1 MKFPTVNICLAIAAL
16 MGAAAPARA
25 QLGLPRL
32 QLPQQIG
39 PLDADRLRRPVDQLL
54 DRAPLPDLAALRLD
68 TVRGLL
74 RRHPDLLEAD
84 PRGEPAVRGEILAW
98 SPGAAALDA
107 AAQAGLRIAREEA
120 LPALGERLVVLRVP
134 AGMATAAL
142 LERLRALDPEGSY
155 DVNHVYTGSGAA
167 AGTPAGGAAAGRV
180 GLVDSGV
187 DAGHEVF
194 GQAAVT
200 RWGCGG
206 RLVPDAHGTAVA
218 ALMVGRSGVF
228 HGAAPGAAL
237 FAADVYCGSP
247 TGGAA
252 DRIAAALAWLAQQ
265 EVGVIN
271 VSLVGPSN
279 VLLGRAVK
287 AMQARGHLLVAAVGN
302 DGPAAPPLYPAS
314 YPGVV
319 GVTGV
324 DRRGRPLPEAAR
336 GPQVMFAAP
345 GSQMVSAAPGAP
357 PYRQVRGT
365 SFAAPIVA
373 ALLAQR
379 LPRPDRNA
387 APGAIE
393 ALARAADGAKPGT
406 VSNEVGHGIVGV
418 DVRVAPSRLR

>member
-1 MKFPTVNICLAIAAL
+1 MKFPIANICAAAL
-16 MGAAAPARA
+16 VLLVGTAPAHA

-32 QLPQQIG
+32 PVPQQIG
-39 PLDADRLRRPVDQLL
+39 PLDVERLRRPVDQLL
-54 DRAPLPDLAALRLD
+54 DRTPLPELGTLRLD

-74 RRHPDLLEAD
+74 RRHPDLIEAD
-84 PRGEPAVRGEILAW
+84 PRGEPAVRGEVLAW
-98 SPGAAALDA
+98 SPSAAALEL
-107 AAQAGLRIAREEA
+107 AAQAGLRIAREET
-120 LPALGERLVVLRVP
+120 LPALGERLVVLRAP
-134 AGMATAAL
+134 AGVATAAL
-142 LERLRALDPEGSY
+142 VERLRVLDPEGTY
-155 DVNHVYTGSGAA
+155 DFNHLYTGSGAA
-167 AGTPAGGAAAGRV
+167 AAVPAGGAAPRRV
-180 GLVDSGV
+180 GLIDSGV
-187 DAGHEVF
+187 DADHAVF
-194 GQAAVT
+194 GKSAVT

-218 ALMVGRSGVF
+218 ALMVGRSEVLR
-228 HGAAPGAAL
+228 GAAPDAAL

-271 VSLVGPSN
+271 VSLVGPPN
-279 VLLGRAVK
+279 VLLARAVA

-379 LPRPDRNA
+379 LPRPDRDA
-387 APGAIE
+387 APKAIE
-393 ALARAADGAKPGT
+393 ALSREADGAKPGI
-406 VSNEVGHGIVGV
+406 VSNEIGRGIVGAGLRI
-418 DVRVAPSRLR
+418 DPSQLR